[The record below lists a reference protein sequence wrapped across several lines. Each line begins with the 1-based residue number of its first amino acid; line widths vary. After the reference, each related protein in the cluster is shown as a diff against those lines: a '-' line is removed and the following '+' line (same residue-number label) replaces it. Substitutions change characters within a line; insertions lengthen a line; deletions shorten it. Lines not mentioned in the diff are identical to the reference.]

1 MYHLKKLLPSLVLFA
16 VVVSTLLSAEEE
28 RPNIL
33 WITSEDNGPFLG
45 CYGDTNAKT
54 PNLDQLA
61 AEGILYTNC
70 FANAPVCA
78 VARSSWIW
86 GVPAVT
92 TGTIHMRSKYF
103 VPQKIF
109 TTYPKLLKQAGYYVT
124 NNFKTDYNTNTI
136 KNNKI
141 WDECNKRAHYKNR
154 SEGQPFFSIFN
165 LTTSHESG
173 IFPVNHKTSLRV
185 PAESIR
191 VPAYQVA
198 TPEVIRDWRNY
209 YNRLELMDSQVGQ
222 ILDELKA
229 SGEAENTI
237 IAYCSDHGGV
247 TLRSKRF
254 LHDTGTRVP
263 LIVYFPEKWQH
274 LAPEQPGSVSN
285 RLVQFIDMP
294 KTWLSLAGI
303 NPPNFMPGY
312 VFLGTQIEAEP
323 ESVFLF
329 SGRFDESPDTSR
341 AVTDGRWKYIRN
353 YESDR
358 PRFQMLRYPLRQI
371 GQVSQYEIY
380 KSGRANSKQAA
391 QYEPQPPEELYDTEK
406 DPDEVNNLADTNPQV
421 LAKMRQLLDEH
432 ILENHDLGFIPEPLM
447 EVINNKREQT
457 IYEFGQSEMNY
468 PINEVLQMATLAST
482 GDPVNLATFETAL
495 THPNETI
502 RYWATVGLRVLGEQ
516 AAPAKASIEK
526 AMQDESPSVRI
537 TAAIVFGHIGERSQA
552 TALLVEEA
560 RNATGDVHSM
570 WALDGLKLL
579 DAPEAVEGIP
589 DEELVGNG
597 NYSKA
602 VVEMLKAGGSTWRKP
617 DAEL

>member
-1 MYHLKKLLPSLVLFA
+1 MQTLKKLLPALAISFVA
-16 VVVSTLLSAEEE
+16 VCPLLGTENE

-45 CYGDTNAKT
+45 CYGDPNAKT
-54 PNLDQLA
+54 PNLDKLA
-61 AEGILYTNC
+61 EEGILYKNC

-92 TGTIHMRSKYF
+92 TGTIHMRSKYS
-103 VPQKIF
+103 VPQHAF
-109 TTYPKLLKQAGYYVT
+109 TTYPELFKQAGYYVT
-124 NNFKTDYNTNTI
+124 NNAKTDYNTNTI
-136 KNNKI
+136 RLNKI
-141 WDECNKRAHYKNR
+141 WHMCGKRAHYKSRAN
-154 SEGQPFFSIFN
+154 GQPFFAIFN

-173 IFPVNHKTSLRV
+173 IFPVNHKASLRV

-191 VPAYQVA
+191 IPAYQVA
-198 TPEVIRDWRNY
+198 TPEVIQDWRNY
-209 YNRLELMDSQVGQ
+209 YNRMELMDSQVGQ
-222 ILDELKA
+222 ILKELKA

-274 LAPEQPGSVSN
+274 LAPEQPGSVSD

-303 NPPNFMPGY
+303 TPPASMPGY
-312 VFLGTQIEAEP
+312 VFLGNQIEPGP

-371 GQVSQYEIY
+371 GQVSQYEVY
-380 KSGRANSKQAA
+380 KSGQANSKQAA
-391 QYEPQPPEELYDTEK
+391 QYEPQPAEELYDTEK
-406 DPDEVNNLADTNPQV
+406 DPDEVDNLVESDPQM
-421 LAKMRQLLDEH
+421 LARMRQLLDEH
-432 ILENHDLGFIPEPLM
+432 IINSHDLGFMPETLM
-447 EVINNKREQT
+447 EEVNAKREQT
-457 IYEFGQSEMNY
+457 IYDFGQSEENY
-468 PINEVLQMATLAST
+468 PLKEVLEIATIAST
-482 GDPVNLATFETAL
+482 GDPENLARFETGL

-502 RYWATVGLRVLGEQ
+502 RYWAAVGLRILGER
-516 AAPAKASIEK
+516 AAPAKAAIEQ
-526 AMQDESPSVRI
+526 AMLDDRASVRI
-537 TAAIVFGHIGERSQA
+537 NAAISLGHIGERDQA
-552 TALLVEEA
+552 TTFLVEEA
-560 RNATGDVHSM
+560 RKAKGDVHSM

-579 DAPEAVEGIP
+579 DAPEAIDGIP
-589 DEELVGNG
+589 EEELVGNG

-602 VVEMLKAGGSTWRKP
+602 VAEMLKAGGSTWRKP